1 MNSATT
7 VVALINKCVV
17 PAAKQRLAAALKVAS
32 NPGTLADALE
42 SLVVDEEKDSWIAE
56 YADTSKVQAAVLANP
71 NIDKKLVR
79 WLLTRRKIH
88 QFELACGF
96 LTNAALPFFLMDDPM
111 LTWLSTEKIA
121 YLSVVARSMRDYA
134 RYQDMASDLQ
144 RYERVLARIVEE
156 RQEQKEEAA

>member
-1 MNSATT
+1 MNDATA
-7 VVALINKCVV
+7 VVHLINKCVV
-17 PAAKQRLAAALKVAS
+17 PAAKARLAAAVEVAS
-32 NPGTLADALE
+32 NPETSADVLE
-42 SLVVDEEKDSWIAE
+42 SLVVDEEKTNWIAE

-88 QFELACGF
+88 QFDLACGF
-96 LTNAALPFFLMDDPM
+96 LTNPALGFFLMDDPM
-111 LTWLSTEKIA
+111 LTWLQTEKIA

-144 RYERVLARIVEE
+144 RLERVMARIVEE
-156 RQEQKEEAA
+156 REQKEEAA